1 MAVGSGTVT
10 AYIGADISG
19 YTSAM
24 SKVAST
30 TQSTMSGTGA
40 ATDGATGKFGSMNTK
55 IMDIAKGVGV
65 FSLVDKGVNVLSNSV
80 SGAVARFD
88 TLNQYPKVMKQ
99 MGYSTEDT
107 NKSVGILKKGV
118 DGLPT
123 SLQDLTKSA
132 QSFAILQKSATGGA
146 KTATALNDAFL
157 ASGASA
163 ADASRGVEQYS
174 QMLSSGKVDLQ
185 SWKTLQETMPYAL
198 TEVAKSF
205 GLTGKSA
212 ERDLYAKLQSGEITM
227 DQLNDKF
234 VELDGGVNGF
244 ANTARTASGGIG
256 TSFTNMKNAVINGL
270 ANTITA
276 VDNGLKNAGIS
287 KGIAG
292 VFDEAKTTIIGAF
305 KVING
310 VLAAAIPPIVAIF
323 KTLAPV
329 IKAVGP
335 AFAIVFGAMAGG
347 VGTINLFTKTLSGV
361 KSGLDLIADH
371 KIISSI
377 ILITAGFIYAY
388 QNFKPFRDIVNAVA
402 KSLSDAIGPILKNK
416 DAMKTLGDS
425 VVILAGMAG
434 FAGLLS
440 TANKLKTSIG
450 GLVKPLSSASA
461 PTEALGSAVE
471 NTGTRTAANSSKL
484 MSFATAALEIGIGVG
499 VAAAGIGLMAF
510 GFASLASTG
519 TAGIVAVVAMTVSI
533 AALVAVFALFGPML
547 TANVV
552 GIGIFAIA
560 LVAVGAAALMVGAGI
575 ALATAGMALLAT
587 QLPIISQYGLSAALG
602 IAALGAALA
611 VFAGGA
617 LLAGVGLTALTVGL
631 LAVTVSLVAG
641 AAGMLALGV
650 ATGVLA
656 AALLLA
662 GASIMIAAAGITLLG
677 ASLPLVA
684 AGALAS
690 GVAMLTLVAG
700 LTAAMALAVLAT
712 AGFIALGVGVV
723 AMTVGVLAS
732 GIAMI
737 AFGAAITVAT
747 AGTLLLM
754 AGLAGVKGSLSAIN
768 SSATS
773 TANSLKQ
780 MVTNINV
787 VKAGLDGMVASAR
800 STVSSFLSVFSGA
813 VGQARSN
820 GTNLGNAV
828 SNGVS
833 SGLNNS
839 TGQARSAMNSMM
851 NAIKDAGNDGV
862 SAMRNIGNMIG
873 QGLAVGM
880 RSALGEVTAAANALV
895 AQAEKAAQAKA
906 KIHSPS
912 RLMRDEVGYY
922 IGAGMAVGMDGT
934 AGMIA
939 KSSAG
944 LIEAAQQSVSDV
956 RANGNITA
964 DASIVGVNGFNLAGE
979 VDPDVQ
985 NAPNSMIN
993 LTVEQNWDGNSVR
1006 YAIKAQDSR
1015 DEARINL
1022 INNGRS

>member
-1 MAVGSGTVT
+1 MALGSGTVT
-10 AYIGADISG
+10 AVIGADISG

-24 SKVAST
+24 SQVSSS
-30 TQSTMSGTGA
+30 TQSAMSSANSSTGE
-40 ATDGATGKFGSMNTK
+40 ATGKFGSMNSK

-65 FSLVDKGVNVLSNSV
+65 FTLVDKGVNVLSNSV

-107 NKSVGILKKGV
+107 NKSVGVLKKGV

-256 TSFTNMKNAVINGL
+256 TSFTNMKNAVVNGL

-276 VDNGLKNAGIS
+276 IDNGLKNAGVS

-292 VFDEAKTTIIGAF
+292 LFDEAKTTIVASF

-310 VLAAAIPPIVAIF
+310 VLTAAIPPIVAIF

-329 IKAVGP
+329 VKAVGP
-335 AFAIVFGAMAGG
+335 ALAIVFGAMAGG
-347 VGTINLFTKTLSGV
+347 VGTINLFSKTLRGV
-361 KSGLDLIADH
+361 TSGLDAIAKH
-371 KIISSI
+371 PIISAI
-377 ILITAGFIYAY
+377 VVITAGFIYAY
-388 QNFKPFRDIVNAVA
+388 QNFKPFRDIVNNIA
-402 KSLSDAIGPILKNK
+402 KALSDAIGPILKNK
-416 DAMKTLGDS
+416 DAMKILGDT
-425 VVILAGMAG
+425 VVVLAGMAG

-440 TANKLKTSIG
+440 TVNKLKS
-450 GLVKPLSSASA
+450 GLDGLAKPLSSASA

-519 TAGIVAVVAMTVSI
+519 TAGIIAVVAMTVSI

-560 LVAVGAAALMVGAGI
+560 LVAVGGAALMVGAGI
-575 ALATAGMALLAT
+575 ALATAGIVLLAT

-602 IAALGAALA
+602 ITAFGAALI
-611 VFAGGA
+611 VFGVGA
-617 LLAGVGLTALTVGL
+617 LVAGAGLTVLNVGL
-631 LAVTVSLVAG
+631 LAVTIGLTAG
-641 AAGMLALGV
+641 AVEMLAFGV

-677 ASLPLVA
+677 ATLPLVA
-684 AGALAS
+684 SGALAS
-690 GVAMLTLVAG
+690 GAAMLMLVAG

-723 AMTVGVLAS
+723 AMTVGVLAG
-732 GIAMI
+732 GIAFV
-737 AFGAAITVAT
+737 AFGAAITVAA

-754 AGLAGVKGSLSAIN
+754 AGLAGVKASLSAIN
-768 SSATS
+768 TSATS
-773 TANSLKQ
+773 TASSLQQ
-780 MVTNINV
+780 MVTSINV
-787 VKAGLDGMVASAR
+787 VKTGLDGMVVSAR

-820 GTNLGNAV
+820 GTNLGNSV

-833 SGLNNS
+833 SGLKNS
-839 TGQARSAMNSMM
+839 TGQARSAMDSMM
-851 NAIKDAGNDGV
+851 NAIKDAGNNGV
-862 SAMRNIGNMIG
+862 NAMRNVGNMIG

-880 RSALGEVTAAANALV
+880 RSALGEVTSAANALV

-939 KSSAG
+939 ASAG
-944 LIEAAQQSVSDV
+944 NLVDAAKQSVDNVQADS
-956 RANGNITA
+956 NITA
-964 DASIVGVNGFNLAGE
+964 DANIACVSGFNFAND
-979 VDPDVQ
+979 VDSDVQ
-985 NAPNSMIN
+985 NSPSSAIN
-993 LTVEQNWDGNSVR
+993 LTVEQNWNGDNVR
-1006 YAIKAQDSR
+1006 YSIKNKDSR
-1015 DEARINL
+1015 DESRINL
-1022 INNGRS
+1022 INKR